1 MRGGLIGGI
10 GWVAGAL
17 AFMFAIAAGAAA
29 EQANPRAIVYQLIDQ
44 LQTGQPRP
52 VELAPAMRKLIA
64 EQTGNTGMYPSL
76 AKLGIVTYVRIDSTT
91 PMQRGTVYSVTAT
104 HDKGVS
110 TWQVGIAAD
119 TPRVEYVEFKI
130 ARSTAPALA
139 PAEAAKPPQAA
150 TKPLAP
156 RADATPLPS
165 YPSTP
170 STGLS
175 TVPSAPPVTPP
186 PATERPASAPPAPA
200 PRVATPAETSAAC
213 QKFPNLC

>member
-29 EQANPRAIVYQLIDQ
+29 EQGSPRAIVYQLIDQ

-52 VELAPAMRKLIA
+52 VDLAPAMRKVIA

-119 TPRVEYVEFKI
+119 TQRVEYVEFKI
-130 ARSTAPALA
+130 AKSTATTPT
-139 PAEAAKPPQAA
+139 EAAKPPQAG

-156 RADATPLPS
+156 RADAAPLPS

-175 TVPSAPPVTPP
+175 TVPSAVP
-186 PATERPASAPPAPA
+186 PAALPPASERPASAPPAAA
-200 PRVATPAETSAAC
+200 PRMATPAETSAAC